1 MRNAPPPPP
10 HPSPSAHRSLG
21 VLCVHLSQFSADFA
35 RDLTAARAPFGRLLD
50 THGVKRVVQAHSPL
64 PPRARYIV
72 MRPSRFL
79 PWSSAVCAELW
90 PRRSASP
97 QALKARAIVLPTAS
111 GAAWCSCG
119 WRAATRMR
127 CCAAASPGCWH
138 VTRGAGARGRA
149 SASAAGGACCCS
161 SYLTVKLFRM
171 LRGLSR
177 CRSLLLSFAIV
188 CFSLLLFCIDGR
200 TLLLSGGSGHG

>member
-1 MRNAPPPPP
+1 
-10 HPSPSAHRSLG
+10 
-21 VLCVHLSQFSADFA
+21 
-35 RDLTAARAPFGRLLD
+35 
-50 THGVKRVVQAHSPL
+50 
-64 PPRARYIV
+64 

-79 PWSSAVCAELW
+79 PWSSVVCAELW

-97 QALKARAIVLPTAS
+97 QALQARAIALPTAS

-161 SYLTVKLFRM
+161 SCLTVKLFRM

-188 CFSLLLFCIDGR
+188 CVFSHLCVLNEHEDSFLCTCLYILYVHIYMYIERERAIFYVSIESYIIHTGVCIGYTCRERAMFFFC
-200 TLLLSGGSGHG
+200 